1 MRDPGHDILFEP
13 LRLGPVT
20 APNRFYQ
27 VPHCT
32 GMGWRRP
39 RTLAAMRGV
48 KAEGGWGV
56 VNTEYCSIHP
66 TSDNDYY
73 AYCALW
79 DDSDIRAHRLMTDAV
94 HAHGALAGVELWA
107 GGGMIVNHAT
117 RLPPMGLS
125 SLPQT
130 DAGEVQPGQT
140 RPMDLSDIADLRRWH
155 RDAALRAVEAGFD
168 IVYVY
173 ATHGYLLSQ
182 FLNADTNTRTDA
194 YGGTLENRV
203 RLVRELIDETRQAVA
218 GRAAVACRFSVGL
231 DDPESYDAFGLLS
244 DLPDLWDLTVP
255 DYDIEMSNSRFVKQ
269 GTLVDSIARA
279 KRMTDRPVVA
289 VGRFTDPDM
298 MAKVI
303 REGAQDMIGAARP
316 SIADP
321 FLPLKISEG
330 RCADIRECIGCN
342 ICYAHDSQGV
352 PIRCTQNPTMGEE
365 WRMGWH
371 PEHLP
376 PAPAPSRIL
385 VVGGGPA
392 GLEAARALGARGHEV
407 MLAEATRTMGGRVT
421 LESSLPGLAEWARV
435 RDWRL
440 GQIDKLDN
448 VTLFP
453 ESRIAPDDLPALNLD
468 HLIVATGAHW
478 AADAIGRN
486 SPNGFDAADP
496 AMIVTANNVLNGR
509 AIDAHHIAIY
519 DDDHYYHGSVMA
531 LALRKAGHDV
541 TLVTPAGRACE
552 WGSYTQEQYASNSA
566 LVAAGVRV
574 VTNRIMTH
582 VGAGK
587 ARLACLFGGPDHELS
602 CDAVLPVTR
611 RIPDR
616 TLYDAIR
623 STDHDPSSVT
633 LIGDAEAPGIIA
645 AAVYSGHRA
654 AMEVGETVDLAARYG
669 RRETSV

>member
-1 MRDPGHDILFEP
+1 MRDPTHDILFEP
-13 LRLGPVT
+13 VQLGPVT

-27 VPHCT
+27 VPHCS

-39 RTLAAMRGV
+39 RMLAEMRGM

-66 TSDNDYY
+66 TSDNDYF

-79 DDSDIRAHRLMTDAV
+79 DDSDVRAHRLMTEAV
-94 HAHGALAGVELWA
+94 HAHGALAGVELWH

-117 RLPPMGLS
+117 RLPPLGLR
-125 SLPQT
+125 SLPQI
-130 DAGEVQPGQT
+130 DDREVQPGQT
-140 RPMDLSDIADLRRWH
+140 RTMDLSDITDLRRWH
-155 RDAALRAVEAGFD
+155 RDAALRAIEAGFD

-173 ATHGYLLSQ
+173 ATHGYLLAQ
-182 FLNADTNTRTDA
+182 FLDAATNTRTDQ

-203 RLVRELIDETRQAVA
+203 RLVRELIEDTREAVA

-231 DDPESYDAFGLLS
+231 EDAESYDAFGLLA

-255 DYDIEMSNSRFVKQ
+255 DYDVEMSNSRFVKQ
-269 GTLVDSIARA
+269 GALTASVARA
-279 KRMTDRPVVA
+279 KAMTSRPVVA

-298 MAKVI
+298 MARVI
-303 REGAQDMIGAARP
+303 RDGTQDMIGAARP

-321 FLPLKISEG
+321 FLPVKIREG
-330 RCADIRECIGCN
+330 RSAEIRECIGCN

-371 PEHLP
+371 PERLP
-376 PAPAPSRIL
+376 PAPWPVRIL

-407 MLAEATRTMGGRVT
+407 MLAEAKREMGGRVT
-421 LESSLPGLAEWARV
+421 LEAALPGLSEWARV

-440 GQIDKLDN
+440 GQIEKLET
-448 VTLFP
+448 VSLYP
-453 ESRIAPDDLPALNLD
+453 ESRIAPEDLEEMSID
-468 HLIVATGAHW
+468 HLIVATGARW
-478 AADAIGRN
+478 ADDTIGRN
-486 SPNGFDAADP
+486 SPGGLITVDP
-496 AMIVTANNVLNGR
+496 GMIVSANDILAGR
-509 AIDAHHIAIY
+509 SVDAQHIAIY
-519 DDDHYYHGSVMA
+519 DDDHYYHGSVLA
-531 LALRKAGHDV
+531 LALRKAGHEV

-552 WGSYTQEQYASNSA
+552 WGTFTQEQYASNSA
-566 LVAAGVRV
+566 LVAAGVRI
-574 VTNRIMTH
+574 VTNRILTH
-582 VGAGK
+582 VEDGSV
-587 ARLACLFGGPDHELS
+587 RLTCLFGGEDVELA

-616 TLYDAIR
+616 ALYDAVR
-623 STDHDPSSVT
+623 STDHGLQSVT
-633 LIGDAEAPGIIA
+633 LIGDAEAPGLIA
-645 AAVYSGHRA
+645 AAVYSGHRV
-654 AMEVGETVDLAARYG
+654 AMELGEDVDLAARYG